1 MVPLALKLG
10 SDVDMQW
17 NHTQRAFVGIGL
29 VLFQLTSEWNWLSG
43 APWQAA
49 DLDGNSE
56 TMSCASNEVSVKVVE
71 EYAKRCCSFV
81 LNKKIVTLLMTTFEY
96 SRPAWGRAE

>member
-1 MVPLALKLG
+1 MHMVPLASAVRFMCSKTLRN
-10 SDVDMQW
+10 VQC
-17 NHTQRAFVGIGL
+17 AFVGIGL
-29 VLFQLTSEWNWLSG
+29 VLFQLTSEWNWLAG

-56 TMSCASNEVSVKVVE
+56 TMFSASNEVPVKVFE

-81 LNKKIVTLLMTTFEY
+81 L
-96 SRPAWGRAE
+96 

>member
-1 MVPLALKLG
+1 MPPPIEFVTLAQGAISFG
-10 SDVDMQW
+10 SDIDMQW
-17 NHTQRAFVGIGL
+17 NPAQCVFVGIGL
-29 VLFQLTSEWNWLSG
+29 VFFQLTSEWNWLAG

-56 TMSCASNEVSVKVVE
+56 TVSRASEEVSIKMFE

-81 LNKKIVTLLMTTFEY
+81 L
-96 SRPAWGRAE
+96 